1 MPFEADRGV
10 HVVLDGRELKDLL
23 PNGMLPFTVSWHRVI
38 LFSAVSELKDQLL
51 LRREIR
57 RLNYKLKLRRL
68 RQARSAH
75 ADGAIRRTL
84 FVTGSSRLLV
94 PAVSFFCTLLILTCL
109 IREFI

>member
-38 LFSAVSELKDQLL
+38 LFSAVREGKDQLL
-51 LRREIR
+51 LRGEIR

-84 FVTGSSRLLV
+84 FVAGTSRLLLV
-94 PAVSFFCTLLILTCL
+94 PEVFLCTLLILTFL
-109 IREFI
+109 IRELI